1 MTILIPSRNEKN
13 ILEFM
18 EQIEKNI
25 YPNQIITFNDRYGQ
39 GKGYAL
45 RQALTQATSI
55 PIVFIDGDGDVPA
68 REINKLIPYLN
79 DYDIV
84 VGKKE
89 APRTFKRRM
98 LTRISRLY
106 ICLLFNIGVDTQ
118 TGIKAFNYKPE
129 WNTNGWAADIEILYK
144 AKKMG
149 KTMIEVP
156 IKAVVSD
163 TKNFGDIWSTLIESL
178 KIRFQS

>member
-18 EQIEKNI
+18 EQLEQDT

-45 RQALTQATSI
+45 RQALAQATSL
-55 PIVFIDGDGDVPA
+55 PIVFIDGDGDIPA
-68 REINKLIPYLN
+68 REVNKLIPYLN

-89 APRTFKRRM
+89 APRTFKRRL
-98 LTRISRLY
+98 LTRLSRLY
-106 ICLLFNIGVDTQ
+106 ICLVFHIGVDSQ

-129 WNTNGWAADIEILYK
+129 WDTNGWGADIEILYK
-144 AKKMG
+144 AKNLG

-156 IKAVVSD
+156 IKATVSD
-163 TKNFGDIWSTLIESL
+163 TKTLKDIWSTLMESL
-178 KIRFQS
+178 KIRFQ